1 MYAFGGGSLG
11 GNSYNWQLIC
21 QNNLQYFVAVQIE
34 LSWDSSQHCQSLVSS
49 HLLCKW
55 MTESEREIFSS
66 SIISNFRFLFS
77 NSQICRGDNFL
88 FFFSFFSSTFTT
100 HSHTHV
106 DVVFFLISILFS
118 FHVLFSSGNGRS
130 SLDTMSSTVTQ
141 GEHQINVGREFCGN
155 LCGVSIRTEKESYIE
170 VETYGST

>member
-1 MYAFGGGSLG
+1 MREKFSLALL
-11 GNSYNWQLIC
+11 SPISDF
-21 QNNLQYFVAVQIE
+21 YFPTPKFAEGI
-34 LSWDSSQHCQSLVSS
+34 
-49 HLLCKW
+49 
-55 MTESEREIFSS
+55 IFSFS
-66 SIISNFRFLFS
+66 SPFS
-77 NSQICRGDNFL
+77 HRLLPLTHTHMLMLML
-88 FFFSFFSSTFTT
+88 FF
-100 HSHTHV
+100 
-106 DVVFFLISILFS
+106 LNSILFS